1 MASINLQDGE
11 QARLTITKEQEV
23 EISKLYHKVYLN
35 LKKQMDALPLQGEG
49 TTSQSL
55 KKTYL
60 NKLIK
65 QLKAEYKSLGEG
77 LEKQIKKGMKDVS
90 SSVVQANDDWLQKV
104 GIKIEGAYSFV
115 PKDIVALVSTGKLYG
130 GGWTLSKAIW
140 GESQKHAHDIDTI
153 VASGIA
159 ANRSAYDIAKDLEKY
174 VNPSARKEWD
184 WSKVYPGTSKKV
196 DYNAQ
201 RLARTMVS
209 HAYQQSLLA
218 STKYNPF
225 VKGYRWRSA
234 HSDRTCELCNE
245 RDGQLYSANDLPLD
259 HPNGMCTFI
268 AELTG
273 DLESIADRLGNWAN
287 GADDPA
293 LDKWYGSMIGG
304 TMEMKTV
311 FNDLQQ
317 KWLGGTGFSPDKLPA
332 DFTEWSHSLTSAQK
346 KELFD
351 TLGLHGMAHPFQELN
366 KWYDANMTQFS
377 QQAVWNFPNGK
388 SGDLQGAFSQA
399 RKDAAMWAK
408 TSKEADKRIRAK
420 CGEVWRNATYEQ
432 REGAY
437 HYTWGSG
444 PFNTPLRAGDSWN
457 HRGDY
462 RGKIQGLTEL
472 ISKSTYDFDMWLQ
485 RGVDNSGSAAF
496 LNLDSMNI
504 SEEEMKQKVLGM
516 VFTDDAFTSTATCK
530 GKGFGGNIFNIY
542 APSGTQMIYAEPFSH
557 YSPDD
562 YTTGGM
568 NWDGITPQ
576 KSFGSESEM
585 ILQRSTS
592 YRIVKVEKG
601 RDGTWY
607 FDMEVVGQDPLPEG
621 QTHGK

>member
-1 MASINLQDGE
+1 MTSINLQDGE

-49 TTSQSL
+49 TISQSL

-234 HSDRTCELCNE
+234 HVSRTCELCNE
-245 RDGQLYSANDLPLD
+245 RDGQVYSANDLPLD
-259 HPNGMCTFI
+259 HPNGMCTFLV
-268 AELTG
+268 ELSGSLT
-273 DLESIADRLGNWAN
+273 DVADRLGNWVN
-287 GADDPA
+287 GAEDPE
-293 LDKWYGSMIGG
+293 LDNWYKSMNLPKSQ
-304 TMEMKTV
+304 TAPQ
-311 FNDLQQ
+311 FNDLQK
-317 KWLGGTGFSPDKLPA
+317 KWLEAYGFSPTNLPKN
-332 DFTEWSHSLTSAQK
+332 FSEWSHSVEPDQLSSLMS
-346 KELFD
+346 EL
-351 TLGLHGMAHPFQELN
+351 GIWGKAHPYQELN
-366 KWYDANMTQFS
+366 KWYEANLLKTK
-377 QQAVWNFPNGK
+377 NFPKVSDPIKKKIKPAPKPPSTGTPPLSRWIDGVRKNTESQMLKMEKSSLGSLSDEQLKALKRYTGSSYEEMNGYLRNLGRGMTKEQAK
-388 SGDLQGAFSQA
+388 SRSGISDSQIDSMYTAIKALDSIKTTEPLFLRRGSSLGDLAGLLPGDYSDNKSLLRSMSIEEINERLQGA
-399 RKDAAMWAK
+399 
-408 TSKEADKRIRAK
+408 I
-420 CGEVWRNATYEQ
+420 GTY
-432 REGAY
+432 
-437 HYTWGSG
+437 
-444 PFNTPLRAGDSWN
+444 
-457 HRGDY
+457 
-462 RGKIQGLTEL
+462 QG
-472 ISKSTYDFDMWLQ
+472 
-485 RGVDNSGSAAF
+485 
-496 LNLDSMNI
+496 
-504 SEEEMKQKVLGM
+504 
-516 VFTDDAFTSTATCK
+516 FTSTSSLYER
-530 GKGFGGNIFNIY
+530 GFSGELETIFY
-542 APSGTQMIYAEPFSH
+542 APPGTSASSIMSISQYGTGEGETLLNAGTQVRVISIEKS
-557 YSPDD
+557 
-562 YTTGGM
+562 
-568 NWDGITPQ
+568 DGH
-576 KSFGSESEM
+576 KGS
-585 ILQRSTS
+585 S
-592 YRIVKVEKG
+592 YRAYLEII
-601 RDGTWY
+601 
-607 FDMEVVGQDPLPEG
+607 P
-621 QTHGK
+621 